1 MVRFKKS
8 KTAVRKIKFRLS
20 TFPFRIGQ
28 GQTAGL
34 SACMILPS
42 GALGDRALPIFHF
55 LHRHPICIITRMKL
69 QATIRILEDIAPLK
83 HAEAWD
89 NVGLLINPLRPRNV
103 RKILLTIDLTEAV
116 ADEAI
121 AGKYDLIV
129 AYHPILFRPASR
141 LDAGNAYDR
150 TVMKLVQKN
159 IAVYSPHTA
168 LDAVI
173 GGVNDWL
180 ADGVGEGEVSVL
192 HPIQDSDA
200 GQGRLV
206 ELKKPVKLK
215 TLTQRIKKHLGLKNL
230 RMASSNEDNPIATVA
245 LCAGAGTDAFKGVQA
260 DCYLTGEMSHHNVL
274 AATLN
279 GSHVILCEHT
289 NTERGYL
296 PVFGKILRKA
306 LGNGV
311 EISVSETDADPIQI
325 N

>member
-1 MVRFKKS
+1 MC
-8 KTAVRKIKFRLS
+8 IM
-20 TFPFRIGQ
+20 RI
-28 GQTAGL
+28 
-34 SACMILPS
+34 
-42 GALGDRALPIFHF
+42 
-55 LHRHPICIITRMKL
+55 MKL
-69 QATIRILEDIAPLK
+69 QNIIQILENIAPPSL
-83 HAEAWD
+83 AEEWD

-103 RKILLTIDLTEAV
+103 KNILLTIDLTEAV

-121 AGKYDLIV
+121 EAKMDLIV
-129 AYHPILFRPASR
+129 AYHPILFQPANR
-141 LDAGNAYDR
+141 LNAEKAYDR

-180 ADGVGEGEVSVL
+180 ADSVGDGEISIL
-192 HPIQDSDA
+192 QPIQDSDA

-206 ELKKPVKLK
+206 ELKRPVKLK
-215 TLTQRIKKHLGLKNL
+215 TLAQRTKKHLGLKSL
-230 RMASSNEDNPIATVA
+230 RIAAADGDRPIQTIA
-245 LCAGAGTDAFKGVQA
+245 LCAGAGADAFKGIQA
-260 DCYLTGEMSHHNVL
+260 DCYLTGEMSHHNIL

-296 PVFGKILRKA
+296 PVFRKILAKA

-311 EISVSETDADPIQI
+311 DISVSEIDSDPITFH
-325 N
+325 

>member
-1 MVRFKKS
+1 
-8 KTAVRKIKFRLS
+8 
-20 TFPFRIGQ
+20 
-28 GQTAGL
+28 
-34 SACMILPS
+34 
-42 GALGDRALPIFHF
+42 
-55 LHRHPICIITRMKL
+55 MKL
-69 QATIRILEDIAPLK
+69 QTVIQNLKAIAPLQL
-83 HAEAWD
+83 AEEWD

-103 RKILLTIDLTEAV
+103 KKILLTIDLTEAV

-121 AGKYDLIV
+121 AGKFDLIV
-129 AYHPILFRPASR
+129 AYHPILFRPANR
-141 LDAGNAYDR
+141 LSADCAYDR

-180 ADGVGEGEVSVL
+180 ADGIGDGEVSVL
-192 HPIQDSDA
+192 QPIPNSDA

-230 RMASSNEDNPIATVA
+230 RIAAAPEETVVQTIA
-245 LCAGAGTDAFKGVQA
+245 LCAGAGTDAFKGIKA

-274 AATLN
+274 AATLG

-296 PVFGKILRKA
+296 PSFAQILGKA
-306 LGNGV
+306 LDRNI
-311 EISVSETDADPIQI
+311 EIQCSGTDADPIRYH
-325 N
+325 

>member
-1 MVRFKKS
+1 
-8 KTAVRKIKFRLS
+8 
-20 TFPFRIGQ
+20 
-28 GQTAGL
+28 
-34 SACMILPS
+34 
-42 GALGDRALPIFHF
+42 
-55 LHRHPICIITRMKL
+55 MKL
-69 QATIRILEDIAPLK
+69 QDVIQTLQEIAPLDL
-83 HAEAWD
+83 AEEWD
-89 NVGLLINPLRPRNV
+89 NVGLLINPLRPRTAK
-103 RKILLTIDLTEAV
+103 KILLTIDLTEAV

-121 AGKYDLIV
+121 EHKADLIMS
-129 AYHPILFRPASR
+129 YHPILFRPANR
-141 LDAGNAYDR
+141 LDSGNAYDR

-180 ADGVGEGEVSVL
+180 ADGVGDGEVSVL
-192 HPIQDSDA
+192 HPIENSDA

-206 ELKKPVKLK
+206 QLNRPVKLR
-215 TLTQRIKKHLGLKNL
+215 TLTQRIKAHLGLKTVRL
-230 RMASSNEDNPIATVA
+230 AFAPEDIPVTTVA
-245 LCAGAGTDAFKGVQA
+245 LCAGAGTSAFEGVQA
-260 DCYLTGEMSHHNVL
+260 DCYLTGEMSHHNIL

-296 PVFGKILRKA
+296 SVFAKILGKA

-311 EISVSETDADPIQI
+311 DIAISSVDSDPIQF

>member
-1 MVRFKKS
+1 
-8 KTAVRKIKFRLS
+8 
-20 TFPFRIGQ
+20 
-28 GQTAGL
+28 
-34 SACMILPS
+34 
-42 GALGDRALPIFHF
+42 
-55 LHRHPICIITRMKL
+55 MKL
-69 QATIRILEDIAPLK
+69 QNIIQALEEIAPLCM
-83 HAEAWD
+83 AEEWD
-89 NVGLLINPLRPRNV
+89 NVGLLINPLRPRTV
-103 RKILLTIDLTEAV
+103 KKILLTIDLTEAV

-121 AGKYDLIV
+121 AAKTDLII

-141 LDAGNAYDR
+141 LDAENAYDR
-150 TVMKLVQKN
+150 TVMKLIQKN

-192 HPIQDSDA
+192 QPLENSDA

-206 ELKKPVKLK
+206 DLKRPVKLK
-215 TLTQRIKKHLGLKNL
+215 TLTQRIKHHLGLATL
-230 RMASSNEDNPIATVA
+230 RIAVTAQNTPIKTVA
-245 LCAGAGTDAFKGVQA
+245 LCAGAGTDAFEGIQA

-296 PVFGKILRKA
+296 PIFGKILRKA
-306 LGNGV
+306 FGNS
-311 EISVSETDADPIQI
+311 IDICVSEMDSDPIKF